1 MISTEQILNAQK
13 LNAELLFA
21 LHAKAF
27 EGFEK
32 LVVLDVEAT
41 KAAMQELAGFSRS
54 VLSAK
59 DGEALLRLQH
69 DFLQPAA
76 ENAAQYTRQAHEIVQ
91 ETWGDLAQAFLSTAS
106 ESPGRLSALVAS
118 AVQSAPAGTE
128 NAVEIVKSTVTAAT
142 SAYEGMQKAASD
154 VIAANMQALSAAAA
168 GRHANGKAKAS
179 ERRAGRAH

>member
-1 MISTEQILNAQK
+1 MISTEQVLDAQK

-32 LVVLDVEAT
+32 LVLLNVEAT
-41 KAAMQELAGFSRS
+41 KAAMQHVAGFSRS

-59 DGEALLRLQH
+59 DAQALLKLQH

-76 ENAAQYTRQAHEIVQ
+76 DDAAQYTRQANEIAQ
-91 ETWGDLAQAFLSTAS
+91 ETWGGLAQAFLGTAS
-106 ESPGRLSALVAS
+106 QSPGKLSALVAS
-118 AVQSAPAGTE
+118 AIESAPAGAE

-142 SAYEGMQKAASD
+142 SAYEGMHKAASD
-154 VIAANMQALSAAAA
+154 AIAANMQALAAAAA
-168 GRHANGKAKAS
+168 GSHANGKARSS
-179 ERRAGRAH
+179 ERRSGRAH